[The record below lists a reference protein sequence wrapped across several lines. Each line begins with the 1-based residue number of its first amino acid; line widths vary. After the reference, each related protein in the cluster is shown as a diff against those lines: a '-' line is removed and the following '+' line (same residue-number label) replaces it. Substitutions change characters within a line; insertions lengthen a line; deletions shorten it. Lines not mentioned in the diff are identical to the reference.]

1 MRPLGIRVRLAA
13 WYSLILAISLSVLG
27 GAAYLAMHHS
37 ARATLDAGLRER
49 MAGVRAI
56 VIADAPRGQGELI
69 DELQEYA
76 EGEGAQG
83 KLRVADARGR
93 VVFASPGMESLPGR
107 TRRGRP
113 ISVYTTRIGGR
124 RFRILR
130 QSIGAAGAQYE
141 AALAHSTADFDQ
153 ALDLFRV
160 ALYLAA
166 PIFLVIAALG
176 GYWLSGRALAPVDEI
191 TRAAQEIG
199 AHDLAQRV
207 AVPRTGDELE
217 RLATTLNG
225 MLGRLEAAFQRIT
238 QFTADASHELRT
250 PLAVI
255 RTSAELS
262 LRKPRSPD
270 EYQAS
275 LSQVLQESEKLSR
288 LIEQLLLLARAD
300 AGSAALSMQRA
311 DLSAAVRDA
320 CREASLLVET
330 KQLRLVQRMTGE
342 PFWIQGDR
350 GSLERLFLVLL
361 DNAVK
366 YTPQGGAIEVSLHRE
381 NSFALVQVRDTG
393 IGIAAGD
400 LPHIFDRFYQAD
412 RARSRESG
420 GSGLG
425 LAIGRWIA
433 EAHGGDIRV
442 QSAPAR
448 GSTFQVRIPLAKE

>member
-1 MRPLGIRVRLAA
+1 MRPIGVRVRLAA
-13 WYSLILAISLSVLG
+13 WYTLILAISLSVFG
-27 GAAYLAMHHS
+27 GVAYFAMHRS
-37 ARATLDAGLRER
+37 IRATLDGGLRER

-56 VIADAPRGQGELI
+56 IVADAPHGRGELI

-76 EGEGAQG
+76 EGEGSES
-83 KLRVADARGR
+83 KLRVADAHGLI
-93 VVFASPGMESLPGR
+93 VFASPGIESLPQRTWHGR
-107 TRRGRP
+107 RL
-113 ISVYTTRIGGR
+113 VEYTARIGGK

-130 QSIGAAGAQYE
+130 QSIEVAGVQYE
-141 AALAHSTADFDQ
+141 ATLAHSTADFDR
-153 ALDLFRV
+153 ALYLFRV

-166 PIFLVIAALG
+166 PLFLAVAALG
-176 GYWLSGRALAPVDEI
+176 GYWLSGRALSPVDEI
-191 TRAAQEIG
+191 TRAAREIG
-199 AHDLAQRV
+199 AHDLAKRV

-217 RLATTLNG
+217 RLAETLNE
-225 MLGRLEAAFQRIT
+225 MLGRLESAFQRIT

-262 LRKPRSPD
+262 LRKPRSLE

-275 LSQVLQESEKLSR
+275 LAQILHESEKLSR

-300 AGSAALSMQRA
+300 AGSAPLSMQRA
-311 DLSAAVRDA
+311 DLAGALRDA
-320 CREASLLVET
+320 CHEASLLAEA
-330 KQLRLVQRMTGE
+330 KRLRFTERVPAA

-366 YTPQGGAIEVSLHRE
+366 YTPDGGEINVSLGRE
-381 NSFALVQVRDTG
+381 NGFALAEIRDSG
-393 IGIAAGD
+393 IGITPED
-400 LPHIFDRFYQAD
+400 LPHIFDRFYRAD

-433 EAHGGDIRV
+433 EAHGGEIRV
-442 QSAPAR
+442 QSSPAH
-448 GSTFQVRIPLAKE
+448 GSLFQVRLPLSPD